1 MVLDLFFHLNRH
13 KYKILSRWQ
22 LNLHQSSYPK
32 SGWKVLCM
40 PLPHVGGCRAQELH
54 GTGGWLGDGRGQWW
68 VGDKGPVMGDK
79 GWGRWVVWGWGRWVV
94 WGWGRRVVWGWMV
107 RFRVVW
113 GWLVVSWWRFMI
125 SRLVDR
131 WWWLLVAFTTVAFG
145 SSQVITGANVLV
157 EDGSVRT
164 MERILPCHRH
174 GTSDISETLV
184 GHVSLVCI
192 DHVSS
197 YLATGFF
204 VSVKGLVMSATTVE
218 WSIGI
223 MSHDFD
229 WSDLLWFILVIQK
242 DWTLGFVR
250 SWLISW
256 MWRSSISWFRVPVGW
271 LRVAIGWLRMAVGW
285 LRVAV
290 GWLRMAV
297 GWLRVAVSWFRMA
310 IGGFWVM
317 VGWFGVT
324 IGWFRMAI
332 SWLGVAVVGT

>member
-1 MVLDLFFHLNRH
+1 MGLACGKLVEVHDIQACGQVVVASCSLHH
-13 KYKILSRWQ
+13 CGIWQ
-22 LNLHQSSYPK
+22 LPSDHRCQCTRWRWFRTDN
-32 SGWKVLCM
+32 
-40 PLPHVGGCRAQELH
+40 
-54 GTGGWLGDGRGQWW
+54 GTYL
-68 VGDKGPVMGDK
+68 
-79 GWGRWVVWGWGRWVV
+79 
-94 WGWGRRVVWGWMV
+94 
-107 RFRVVW
+107 
-113 GWLVVSWWRFMI
+113 
-125 SRLVDR
+125 
-131 WWWLLVAFTTVAFG
+131 A
-145 SSQVITGANVLV
+145 
-157 EDGSVRT
+157 
-164 MERILPCHRH
+164 CHRH
-174 GTSDISETLV
+174 DTSDRSETLV

-256 MWRSSISWFRVPVGW
+256 MWRSSISWFGVPIGW